1 MNYIGVTESEI
12 SYNPF
17 AYCENNPI
25 NYSDPTGNFV
35 IYYDNLSKT
44 QRAYEHLVYNYLVV
58 LESLI
63 LASKGS
69 YIYGQG
75 VGYVAKLKYGCKTLS
90 YNGCEIIAMYNA
102 LIKLGK
108 TKPIYDIIFDAE
120 TKGGLWLD
128 GLFGTFPNYIGT
140 YLKQLGIKTKKYYMA
155 KTIDKNKKKGDI
167 FIVVYNHTVAMLHAV
182 MVEVI
187 SKKEI
192 LVYNDYNTATKAIKY
207 KSFLDMISQ
216 RGNYIVVAYK
226 VG

>member
-44 QRAYEHLVYNYLVV
+44 QRAYEH
-58 LESLI
+58 
-63 LASKGS
+63 
-69 YIYGQG
+69 
-75 VGYVAKLKYGCKTLS
+75 
-90 YNGCEIIAMYNA
+90 
-102 LIKLGK
+102 
-108 TKPIYDIIFDAE
+108 YDIIFDAE

-155 KTIDKNKKKGDI
+155 KTIDKDKKKGDI